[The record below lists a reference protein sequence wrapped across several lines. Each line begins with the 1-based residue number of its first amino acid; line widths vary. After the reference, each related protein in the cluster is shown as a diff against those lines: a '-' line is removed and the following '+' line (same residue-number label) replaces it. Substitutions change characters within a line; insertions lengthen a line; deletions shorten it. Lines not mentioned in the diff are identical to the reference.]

1 MNNENNRNNN
11 IEQILK
17 NKKIKITITNTENEE
32 YEYQCLDNND
42 NKNKLNMNFSSIPH
56 RNSQQ
61 QLHINQNNKINNSIN
76 PIKNDKNIN
85 ENNLNLFNFTNTL
98 YSNDEHLKQTKIFP
112 KRNSFKYTLLSIN
125 KFLRINSSGNKI
137 GNNKI
142 FYSKLEENTNKNYL
156 NDSKISID
164 KKMKSSQLFL
174 NDSKISIDKKMRS
187 SQLLNKISNDKSP
200 TNNKNKN
207 NIISFLKLKEKNKIP
222 PKTYYIDKIIKNIES
237 SKINTH
243 NNNQKNM
250 FNEKSQ
256 RSIKPIDIKSENII
270 IENKDIRKEKD
281 TGKEKEK
288 NEIVTKLITNIG
300 IEENKITKKEENKC
314 VIQKI
319 KNKTKNYT
327 QKKKRNPFKLFC
339 CLNDKLDNDSL

>member
-98 YSNDEHLKQTKIFP
+98 FSNDEHLKQIKIFP
-112 KRNSFKYTLLSIN
+112 KKNSFQYTLLSIN

-137 GNNKI
+137 GNNRI
-142 FYSKLEENTNKNYL
+142 SYSKLEENTNKN
-156 NDSKISID
+156 
-164 KKMKSSQLFL
+164 FL

-222 PKTYYIDKIIKNIES
+222 PKTYYIDKIIKNIKN

-243 NNNQKNM
+243 YNNQKNM

-256 RSIKPIDIKSENII
+256 RSINPIDIKTENII

-288 NEIVTKLITNIG
+288 GEIVTKLITNIG

-327 QKKKRNPFKLFC
+327 QKKKCNPFKLFC
-339 CLNDKLDNDSL
+339 CLNVKLDDDSL

>member
-1 MNNENNRNNN
+1 
-11 IEQILK
+11 
-17 NKKIKITITNTENEE
+17 
-32 YEYQCLDNND
+32 
-42 NKNKLNMNFSSIPH
+42 
-56 RNSQQ
+56 
-61 QLHINQNNKINNSIN
+61 
-76 PIKNDKNIN
+76 
-85 ENNLNLFNFTNTL
+85 
-98 YSNDEHLKQTKIFP
+98 
-112 KRNSFKYTLLSIN
+112 
-125 KFLRINSSGNKI
+125 
-137 GNNKI
+137 
-142 FYSKLEENTNKNYL
+142 
-156 NDSKISID
+156 
-164 KKMKSSQLFL
+164 
-174 NDSKISIDKKMRS
+174 MRS
-187 SQLLNKISNDKSP
+187 SQLLKKISNDKSP

-327 QKKKRNPFKLFC
+327 QKKKCNPFKLFC

>member
-61 QLHINQNNKINNSIN
+61 QLHINQNNKINNSITS
-76 PIKNDKNIN
+76 IKNDKNIN

-98 YSNDEHLKQTKIFP
+98 FSNDEHLKQIKIFP
-112 KRNSFKYTLLSIN
+112 KKNSFQYALLSIN

-137 GNNKI
+137 GNNRI
-142 FYSKLEENTNKNYL
+142 SYSKLEENTNKN
-156 NDSKISID
+156 
-164 KKMKSSQLFL
+164 FL

-222 PKTYYIDKIIKNIES
+222 PKTYYIDKIIKNIEN

-256 RSIKPIDIKSENII
+256 RSINPIDIKSENII

-288 NEIVTKLITNIG
+288 NEIVTKSITNIG
-300 IEENKITKKEENKC
+300 IQENKITKKEENKC

-327 QKKKRNPFKLFC
+327 QKKKCNPFKLFC
-339 CLNDKLDNDSL
+339 CLNDKLDDDSP